1 MNQTIKEAITALLF
15 TGAIILTSVLLVIN
29 FLL

>member
-15 TGAIILTSVLLVIN
+15 TGAIILTAVFLVN
-29 FLL
+29 TFLL